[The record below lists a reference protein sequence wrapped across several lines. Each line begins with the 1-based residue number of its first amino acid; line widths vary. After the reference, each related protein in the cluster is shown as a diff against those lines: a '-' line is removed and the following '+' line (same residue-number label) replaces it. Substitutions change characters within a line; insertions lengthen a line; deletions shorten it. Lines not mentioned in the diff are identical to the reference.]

1 MGGEG
6 SEVGGATAGGES
18 SEGRVWWL
26 AIWILIFHNSHALI
40 RMCITG
46 VYWYLLCNNIPHA
59 N

>member
-6 SEVGGATAGGES
+6 SEVGGAIAGGES

-26 AIWILIFHNSHALI
+26 AMWILIFHHSHALI

-46 VYWYLLCNNIPHA
+46 VVLVRIM
-59 N
+59 